1 MDFEEIYRAYFK
13 DVYRYVC
20 GLSADAVIAEE
31 VTQESFAKA
40 LKAVD
45 RFDGRTDV
53 RAWLFSIAKNTYY
66 SHCRKKKESVM
77 EDTVVTDVS
86 LSERLVDKETAFF
99 IHQYL
104 HNMDEP
110 YKEVFYLRVF
120 GELPFKK
127 IGLLFGKSDDWA
139 RVTYYRAKK
148 QIMAYMEEMER

>member
-31 VTQESFAKA
+31 VTQESFVKA

>member
-148 QIMAYMEEMER
+148 QIMAYMEDMER

>member
-66 SHCRKKKESVM
+66 SHCRKKKESVL
-77 EDTVVTDVS
+77 EDTVVTNVS

>member
-1 MDFEEIYRAYFK
+1 MNFEEIYSAYFK

-148 QIMAYMEEMER
+148 RIMAYMEEMER

>member
-66 SHCRKKKESVM
+66 SYCRKKKESVM

>member
-1 MDFEEIYRAYFK
+1 MDFEEIYSAYFK

-66 SHCRKKKESVM
+66 SYCRKKKESVM

-104 HNMDEP
+104 HNMNEP

>member
-1 MDFEEIYRAYFK
+1 MDFEEIYSAYFK

-31 VTQESFAKA
+31 VTQESFVKA

-66 SHCRKKKESVM
+66 SHCRKKKESAM

>member
-1 MDFEEIYRAYFK
+1 MDFEEIYSAYFK

-31 VTQESFAKA
+31 VTQESFVKA

>member
-1 MDFEEIYRAYFK
+1 MDFEEIYSAYFK

>member
-1 MDFEEIYRAYFK
+1 MGFEEIYRAYFK

>member
-1 MDFEEIYRAYFK
+1 MDFEEMYRAYFK

-31 VTQESFAKA
+31 VTQESFLKA
-40 LKAVD
+40 LKAID
-45 RFDGRTDV
+45 RFDGRTDI
-53 RAWLFSIAKNTYY
+53 RAWLFSIAKNTYF
-66 SHCRKKKESVM
+66 SRCRKKKEPAI
-77 EDTVVTDVS
+77 EDTAATDIS
-86 LSERLVDKETAFF
+86 LSERLVDKEAAFF

-110 YKEVFYLRVF
+110 YKEVFSLRVF